1 MAKRSIVGDVINFR
15 GLVYAPVNEMAIR
28 LDEYEYKIRPLK

>member
-15 GLVYAPVNEMAIR
+15 GLVYASVNEMGVMALFR
-28 LDEYEYKIRPLK
+28 EDQ